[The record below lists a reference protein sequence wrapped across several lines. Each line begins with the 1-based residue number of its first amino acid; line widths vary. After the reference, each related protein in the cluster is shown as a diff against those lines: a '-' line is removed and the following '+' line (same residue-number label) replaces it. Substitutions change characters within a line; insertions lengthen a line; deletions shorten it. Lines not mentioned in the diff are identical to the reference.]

1 MGSLLSIF
9 DFIPAWVTFLPIAVC
24 SVILLAVVIERL
36 IFFRIAQSTL
46 ASDLDKFF
54 AALSTGGRE
63 KALGVAVQSGS
74 IIVKSLSVFFQI
86 PDGHDPAV
94 YFQFVAEKTQRKIE
108 RYIAVVSTIATISP
122 MFGLLGT
129 ITGMMKSFGALSKS
143 GASSQELLAAGIAE
157 ALLTTAFGL
166 IVAIPALIFHNYL
179 ISKSSALVKELEIN
193 ANRLMQ
199 NE

>member
-36 IFFRIAQSTL
+36 IFFRIAQNAL

-54 AALSTGGRE
+54 AALSTGGKE
-63 KALGVAVQSGS
+63 KALGVAVQSSS
-74 IIVKSLSVFFQI
+74 IFFQI

>member
-24 SVILLAVVIERL
+24 SIILLAVVIERL
-36 IFFRIAQSTL
+36 IFFRIAQSSL

-54 AALSTGGRE
+54 SALATGGRE

-108 RYIAVVSTIATISP
+108 RFIAVVSTIATISP